1 MEKKNC
7 NDEVRILGGG
17 SHPGQAS
24 RHASAHTRRDSLVSL
39 PGFIIESSM
48 RACATGWVPLFQC
61 TSILYIEK
69 KTKRLDNA
77 KHTCMQCFCRKEKR
91 RNHVYETCGQEPSSP
106 QETPLHSRGT
116 MSTRLLAGGA
126 VRESRH
132 VVSPPPRKPA
142 ARPRELWKHRAA
154 RSSLQLEALRPRSAR
169 QAKPRCAS
177 SALRVSCV
185 EWGYVRD
192 FTGLRQ
198 HLSSIRGAAHTSRG
212 VIACLR
218 ERRGGDVLNRKKCQT

>member
-1 MEKKNC
+1 M
-7 NDEVRILGGG
+7 
-17 SHPGQAS
+17 
-24 RHASAHTRRDSLVSL
+24 VSL
-39 PGFIIESSM
+39 PGFINAGVCHWAGSSFSM
-48 RACATGWVPLFQC
+48 HGHFIHIQKIGYKSRTR
-61 TSILYIEK
+61 T
-69 KTKRLDNA
+69 
-77 KHTCMQCFCRKEKR
+77 MQNIRICSVCREQK
-91 RNHVYETCGQEPSSP
+91 RNHVYETCGQEPGSP

-126 VRESRH
+126 VRGSRH

-185 EWGYVRD
+185 EWGCARD

-218 ERRGGDVLNRKKCQT
+218 EWGEFF